1 MVFSHKKITFPCAI
15 VDFTG
20 VMKINVY
27 TTHDK
32 LSAMTEA
39 TSELVIWRN
48 GRLATLNP
56 DHAQPYGL
64 LERHALLVRDG
75 RIAAIV
81 AEDDVPSGRSIDLEG
96 RLVTPGLIDC
106 HTHLVFGGSRA
117 QEWEQRLNGVSYQTI
132 SASGGGINSTVR
144 ATRDSSEAE
153 LLALA
158 QPRLERLLREGV
170 TTLEI
175 KSGYGLDL
183 PNERKML
190 RVARQLADHN
200 GVELSATLLSAH
212 ATPPEYQGDADGY
225 ITLVCETI
233 LPTLWQEGLFE
244 SVDVFCE
251 NVGFSPQ
258 QTERVF
264 QAAQALGIPVKGH
277 VEQLSSLG
285 GAQLVSRY
293 HGLSADHIEYLTEE
307 GVAAMRESGTVA
319 ALLPGAFYFLNET
332 RKPPV
337 ELLRK
342 YQVPMAVATD
352 FNPGTSPF
360 ASLHLAMNM
369 ACVKFGLTPEEA
381 WAGVTRHA
389 ARALGRQASHGQ
401 LAPGFV
407 ANFAIWDAEHP
418 VEMVYEPGRSP
429 LWHRVVQGELQ
440 CCCGKLR
447 QPVSGRDA
455 TTARK
460 RPMRCAC
467 SRPSSA
473 RNASR
478 RRRCPA
484 ISRCSASPVTKGSGV
499 TRGVPGQR
507 TARRPCAG
515 RWPIWPAI
523 RVMTAAWIWAP
534 SASTA
539 SS

>member
-183 PNERKML
+183 P
-190 RVARQLADHN
+190 
-200 GVELSATLLSAH
+200 
-212 ATPPEYQGDADGY
+212 
-225 ITLVCETI
+225 
-233 LPTLWQEGLFE
+233 
-244 SVDVFCE
+244 
-251 NVGFSPQ
+251 GFSPQ

-440 CCCGKLR
+440 
-447 QPVSGRDA
+447 
-455 TTARK
+455 
-460 RPMRCAC
+460 
-467 SRPSSA
+467 
-473 RNASR
+473 
-478 RRRCPA
+478 
-484 ISRCSASPVTKGSGV
+484 
-499 TRGVPGQR
+499 
-507 TARRPCAG
+507 
-515 RWPIWPAI
+515 
-523 RVMTAAWIWAP
+523 
-534 SASTA
+534 
-539 SS
+539 

>member
-1 MVFSHKKITFPCAI
+1 
-15 VDFTG
+15 
-20 VMKINVY
+20 MKINVY

-264 QAAQALGIPVKGH
+264 QAAQALREAVADCQRAGKRTLV
-277 VEQLSSLG
+277 LG
-285 GAQLVSRY
+285 GGHETAFGHGAGVLDAFPGEKVGIINLDAHLDLRFADCASSGTPFRQLALECDAQQRGFHYTCIGVSRAANTQA
-293 HGLSADHIEYLTEE
+293 LWDEAARRQVAIVEDLEVLTAFETRVLPELERNIAQFDRLYLTIDLD
-307 GVAAMRESGTVA
+307 VLPAREMPAVSAPA
-319 ALLPGAFYFLNET
+319 ALGVPLAT
-332 RKPPV
+332 
-337 ELLRK
+337 LLRIVEPLCRSGK
-342 YQVPMAVATD
+342 LQAVD
-352 FNPGTSPF
+352 LVEFNPLFDIDGQG
-360 ASLHLAMNM
+360 ARA
-369 ACVKFGLTPEEA
+369 
-381 WAGVTRHA
+381 A
-389 ARALGRQASHGQ
+389 AR
-401 LAPGFV
+401 V
-407 ANFAIWDAEHP
+407 AWQIAHWW
-418 VEMVYEPGRSP
+418 R
-429 LWHRVVQGELQ
+429 
-440 CCCGKLR
+440 
-447 QPVSGRDA
+447 
-455 TTARK
+455 
-460 RPMRCAC
+460 
-467 SRPSSA
+467 
-473 RNASR
+473 
-478 RRRCPA
+478 
-484 ISRCSASPVTKGSGV
+484 
-499 TRGVPGQR
+499 
-507 TARRPCAG
+507 
-515 RWPIWPAI
+515 
-523 RVMTAAWIWAP
+523 
-534 SASTA
+534 
-539 SS
+539 

>member
-1 MVFSHKKITFPCAI
+1 MVCSHKKITFPCAI
-15 VDFTG
+15 VDFIG

-39 TSELVIWRN
+39 TSERVIWRN
-48 GRLATLNP
+48 ARLATLNP
-56 DHAQPYGL
+56 DSSQPYGL
-64 LERHALLVRDG
+64 LERHALLVRNG
-75 RIAAIV
+75 RIEAVV
-81 AEDDVPSGRSIDLEG
+81 ADADAPSGRSIDLDG

-106 HTHLVFGGSRA
+106 HTHLIFGGSRA

-132 SASGGGINSTVR
+132 SANGGGINSTVR

-158 QPRLERLLREGV
+158 QPRLARLLREGV

-183 PNERKML
+183 QNERKML

-212 ATPPEYQGDADGY
+212 ATPPEYHGDADGY
-225 ITLVCETI
+225 ISLVCETI

-319 ALLPGAFYFLNET
+319 ALLPSAFYFLNET

-389 ARALGRQASHGQ
+389 ARALGRQNSHGQ
-401 LAPGFV
+401 LAAGFV

-418 VEMVYEPGRSP
+418 VEMVYEPGRAP
-429 LWHRVVQGELQ
+429 LWGRVVRGE
-440 CCCGKLR
+440 R
-447 QPVSGRDA
+447 Q
-455 TTARK
+455 
-460 RPMRCAC
+460 
-467 SRPSSA
+467 
-473 RNASR
+473 
-478 RRRCPA
+478 
-484 ISRCSASPVTKGSGV
+484 
-499 TRGVPGQR
+499 
-507 TARRPCAG
+507 
-515 RWPIWPAI
+515 
-523 RVMTAAWIWAP
+523 
-534 SASTA
+534 
-539 SS
+539 

>member
-1 MVFSHKKITFPCAI
+1 M
-15 VDFTG
+15 
-20 VMKINVY
+20 
-27 TTHDK
+27 
-32 LSAMTEA
+32 
-39 TSELVIWRN
+39 
-48 GRLATLNP
+48 
-56 DHAQPYGL
+56 
-64 LERHALLVRDG
+64 ER
-75 RIAAIV
+75 
-81 AEDDVPSGRSIDLEG
+81 
-96 RLVTPGLIDC
+96 
-106 HTHLVFGGSRA
+106 
-117 QEWEQRLNGVSYQTI
+117 
-132 SASGGGINSTVR
+132 
-144 ATRDSSEAE
+144 
-153 LLALA
+153 
-158 QPRLERLLREGV
+158 
-170 TTLEI
+170 
-175 KSGYGLDL
+175 KSGYGLEL
-183 PNERKML
+183 PTEEKIL
-190 RVARQLADHN
+190 CGVAALAAEN
-200 GVELSATLLSAH
+200 IVEISPTLLAAH
-212 ATPPEYQGDADGY
+212 ATPTEFRDDPDGY

-440 CCCGKLR
+440 
-447 QPVSGRDA
+447 
-455 TTARK
+455 
-460 RPMRCAC
+460 
-467 SRPSSA
+467 
-473 RNASR
+473 
-478 RRRCPA
+478 
-484 ISRCSASPVTKGSGV
+484 
-499 TRGVPGQR
+499 
-507 TARRPCAG
+507 
-515 RWPIWPAI
+515 
-523 RVMTAAWIWAP
+523 
-534 SASTA
+534 
-539 SS
+539 

>member
-75 RIAAIV
+75 RIEAIV

-106 HTHLVFGGSRA
+106 HTHLVFGGSR
-117 QEWEQRLNGVSYQTI
+117 
-132 SASGGGINSTVR
+132 VR

-212 ATPPEYQGDADGY
+212 ATPPEYQGDANGY

-440 CCCGKLR
+440 
-447 QPVSGRDA
+447 
-455 TTARK
+455 
-460 RPMRCAC
+460 
-467 SRPSSA
+467 
-473 RNASR
+473 
-478 RRRCPA
+478 
-484 ISRCSASPVTKGSGV
+484 
-499 TRGVPGQR
+499 
-507 TARRPCAG
+507 
-515 RWPIWPAI
+515 
-523 RVMTAAWIWAP
+523 
-534 SASTA
+534 
-539 SS
+539 

>member
-1 MVFSHKKITFPCAI
+1 M
-15 VDFTG
+15 
-20 VMKINVY
+20 
-27 TTHDK
+27 
-32 LSAMTEA
+32 
-39 TSELVIWRN
+39 
-48 GRLATLNP
+48 
-56 DHAQPYGL
+56 
-64 LERHALLVRDG
+64 RDG

-96 RLVTPGLIDC
+96 RLVTPGLIDR
-106 HTHLVFGGSRA
+106 HTHLIFGGSRA

-342 YQVPMAVATD
+342 YQCRWRWRPI
-352 FNPGTSPF
+352 S
-360 ASLHLAMNM
+360 
-369 ACVKFGLTPEEA
+369 TP
-381 WAGVTRHA
+381 
-389 ARALGRQASHGQ
+389 
-401 LAPGFV
+401 AP
-407 ANFAIWDAEHP
+407 
-418 VEMVYEPGRSP
+418 
-429 LWHRVVQGELQ
+429 
-440 CCCGKLR
+440 
-447 QPVSGRDA
+447 
-455 TTARK
+455 
-460 RPMRCAC
+460 
-467 SRPSSA
+467 
-473 RNASR
+473 
-478 RRRCPA
+478 
-484 ISRCSASPVTKGSGV
+484 
-499 TRGVPGQR
+499 
-507 TARRPCAG
+507 
-515 RWPIWPAI
+515 
-523 RVMTAAWIWAP
+523 AP
-534 SASTA
+534 SPACIWR
-539 SS
+539 